1 MTFDEMLA
9 GESAA
14 TIGLAEAVSL
24 AVVIEPA
31 FLRRA
36 RLELERG
43 PDAGV
48 EADVWFSGFVASR
61 DQDGIVFYR
70 EAADGLRRRLAQS
83 ATRRRHAWA
92 LLQQAHADTSPA
104 LQLEEEIGWLLT
116 DEGDQALPKIKQRL
130 RSAIATLVGGERIGL
145 AHWAVQAIHRLPGAV
160 LELEETRILY
170 TAARLR
176 LDGSSNETDVPE
188 WMSWV
193 LPTSQRATT
202 AIRLRMFAG
211 VLEMEPAATSESSP
225 PGEVIRIPT
234 IEPLAIELDA
244 GDGPVSVTLPI
255 GRPTFARIGNGT
267 VRLRACDGAV
277 YELTPSHDRQS
288 QRRREIISFK
298 SLLDE
303 GERFAA
309 LAEPLDVLRSASFK
323 AGAGLFVTG
332 LPGSG
337 KTGLLIA
344 FVRTLTQQPLAM
356 HFFSDRTHQWRDAD
370 LAWTSLAAQVEEF
383 LPVEPMRPVR
393 PIERLR
399 RALHRL
405 PPSNTPFIVVID
417 GLDEMTPASRARTDL
432 VELFGDGLPPQ
443 ACVVCSCN
451 DQSHISE
458 HISDGQSW
466 REEVGKPLKRAQDA
480 GMEPLLRRLFEG
492 SSSMAGISLDHPQWE
507 RARLRAAQESGVD
520 ARAAELLGGNFLA
533 GHLLRTS
540 RSGQEGLMSVLAGT
554 LRPAAKGP
562 QPSDVAVVHAVAA
575 AVWASLPVEARG
587 LLRILAAAR
596 EPLTR
601 FRIDDAARSRVESSD
616 STFDT
621 IEPWLATGR
630 TPDADTTY
638 IVRHQALRTFIE
650 GAPPG
655 QNDSMLESHE
665 ALLNTVAKWTPRD
678 LGEFQKEYSLRYAVT
693 HAVGTG
699 DGQRVVELLTNLDF
713 LEARCRLESPDRF
726 VAELRA
732 IVDNDDKP
740 LEETIS
746 VSRALSDGLV
756 RLRQDPSAV
765 RFLAY
770 TALRSS
776 TSEPKVTGRLP
787 DLRLRHAIPAARPE
801 GREHRGA
808 VVGCAQL
815 GASNII
821 SWSADGTLKSWRR
834 HDLSLERTLTGHLEA
849 VTACHMF
856 QEGSSAA
863 PSGLT
868 LLSGSRDGTVR
879 IWQSEKSVV
888 VTTHDAPV
896 RGVTWTGDAV
906 LSWDAAGVIR
916 VSEPGK
922 GEIESVHEHRGAV
935 NVCAI
940 EGQRVWSGSEDHTIR
955 VWSGLIN
962 KSQRDR
968 PPSSVVLSG
977 HTGAITAISVR
988 GPDQYAYSCS
998 EDGTIRV
1005 WNPTTFEE
1013 SGLFSG
1019 HTSAVLGCQSRP
1031 DSTLVSWSRDR
1042 TLRIWDLA
1050 QERDTIVMT
1059 GHEGAV
1065 LGASVLSSG
1074 QILSCS
1080 SDGTLRLWDGE
1091 TGAPLAVFEGHSAA
1105 VNGALVLD
1113 ETYIISCSDDRS
1125 LVRWDPPIWQ

>member
-193 LPTSQRATT
+193 LPTSQRAMT

-393 PIERLR
+393 PIERLDAR
-399 RALHRL
+399 STGCPHRTHR
-405 PPSNTPFIVVID
+405 S
-417 GLDEMTPASRARTDL
+417 S
-432 VELFGDGLPPQ
+432 
-443 ACVVCSCN
+443 
-451 DQSHISE
+451 
-458 HISDGQSW
+458 
-466 REEVGKPLKRAQDA
+466 
-480 GMEPLLRRLFEG
+480 
-492 SSSMAGISLDHPQWE
+492 SSSM
-507 RARLRAAQESGVD
+507 V
-520 ARAAELLGGNFLA
+520 
-533 GHLLRTS
+533 
-540 RSGQEGLMSVLAGT
+540 
-554 LRPAAKGP
+554 
-562 QPSDVAVVHAVAA
+562 
-575 AVWASLPVEARG
+575 
-587 LLRILAAAR
+587 
-596 EPLTR
+596 
-601 FRIDDAARSRVESSD
+601 
-616 STFDT
+616 ST
-621 IEPWLATGR
+621 
-630 TPDADTTY
+630 
-638 IVRHQALRTFIE
+638 
-650 GAPPG
+650 
-655 QNDSMLESHE
+655 
-665 ALLNTVAKWTPRD
+665 K
-678 LGEFQKEYSLRYAVT
+678 
-693 HAVGTG
+693 
-699 DGQRVVELLTNLDF
+699 
-713 LEARCRLESPDRF
+713 
-726 VAELRA
+726 
-732 IVDNDDKP
+732 
-740 LEETIS
+740 
-746 VSRALSDGLV
+746 
-756 RLRQDPSAV
+756 
-765 RFLAY
+765 
-770 TALRSS
+770 
-776 TSEPKVTGRLP
+776 
-787 DLRLRHAIPAARPE
+787 
-801 GREHRGA
+801 
-808 VVGCAQL
+808 
-815 GASNII
+815 
-821 SWSADGTLKSWRR
+821 
-834 HDLSLERTLTGHLEA
+834 
-849 VTACHMF
+849 
-856 QEGSSAA
+856 
-863 PSGLT
+863 
-868 LLSGSRDGTVR
+868 
-879 IWQSEKSVV
+879 
-888 VTTHDAPV
+888 
-896 RGVTWTGDAV
+896 
-906 LSWDAAGVIR
+906 
-916 VSEPGK
+916 
-922 GEIESVHEHRGAV
+922 
-935 NVCAI
+935 
-940 EGQRVWSGSEDHTIR
+940 
-955 VWSGLIN
+955 
-962 KSQRDR
+962 
-968 PPSSVVLSG
+968 
-977 HTGAITAISVR
+977 
-988 GPDQYAYSCS
+988 
-998 EDGTIRV
+998 
-1005 WNPTTFEE
+1005 
-1013 SGLFSG
+1013 
-1019 HTSAVLGCQSRP
+1019 
-1031 DSTLVSWSRDR
+1031 
-1042 TLRIWDLA
+1042 
-1050 QERDTIVMT
+1050 
-1059 GHEGAV
+1059 
-1065 LGASVLSSG
+1065 
-1074 QILSCS
+1074 
-1080 SDGTLRLWDGE
+1080 
-1091 TGAPLAVFEGHSAA
+1091 
-1105 VNGALVLD
+1105 
-1113 ETYIISCSDDRS
+1113 
-1125 LVRWDPPIWQ
+1125 